1 MILLHAVTSRLASNR
16 MHRILQTA
24 LLTRNTDLQS
34 KVQYIEQGKEFLSV
48 NFPPPPLKKTKTYKN
63 RCKIDPV
70 NFFLKNKLED
80 DQLEFIYFLGLFFSL
95 NKALAVCLQLLSP
108 SPHLD
113 RL

>member
-48 NFPPPPLKKTKTYKN
+48 NF
-63 RCKIDPV
+63 
-70 NFFLKNKLED
+70 FLKNKLED